1 MLAVFLSFYLPLS
14 FCRIYFPAISFCF
27 FGFSWS
33 ILFLLYNLL
42 SLFRARLLFFGQDH
56 LSVAGRAHVRVDPT
70 VSSVKSC
77 APSWGL
83 CSPGCARC
91 SGDLHPDPKVQ
102 HYCLWG
108 FFPIFLFFGLNP
120 VACCMFP
127 GEGLHAHTLHWK
139 GGGLTAGPPGN
150 SYSAFLNTC
159 SKNSALVWGQPPASI
174 PTVGLGHTYQLF
186 HWISRVGSITSVN
199 LGPSSTYSV
208 AF

>member
-56 LSVAGRAHVRVDPT
+56 LSVAGRAHVRVDLT
-70 VSSVKSC
+70 VSSVSP
-77 APSWGL
+77 APRLGGFVL
-83 CSPGCARC
+83 LDVLVVQGICIQT
-91 SGDLHPDPKVQ
+91 PKFSITV
-102 HYCLWG
+102 CG
-108 FFPIFLFFGLNP
+108 VFFPIFLFFGLNP

-127 GEGLHAHTLHWK
+127 GEGLNAHTPHWK